1 MNKPLIGIIPLIDIE
16 RESYWMLPGYMK
28 GIEEAGVLP
37 LCCLLL
43 QTKKLYG
50 NL

>member
-1 MNKPLIGIIPLIDIE
+1 MNKPMIGIIPLIDIE
-16 RESYWMLPGYMK
+16 RESYWMLPGYM
-28 GIEEAGVLP
+28 VLP

>member
-1 MNKPLIGIIPLIDIE
+1 MNKPMIGIIPLIDIE
-16 RESYWMLPGYMK
+16 RESYWMLPGYM
-28 GIEEAGVLP
+28 P